1 MKGCQTGDCISAVYL
16 NARILG
22 LGSGALRVAMDLPFG
37 RCSIRS
43 GTAGMSSY
51 PPCRRRSDAAN
62 LEKER
67 RTGPL
72 LQRDYEIVRARGVSL
87 YMSCAP
93 CTIDA
98 L

>member
-16 NARILG
+16 NVRILG
-22 LGSGALRVAMDLPFG
+22 LGSGALRVAMDLPFC
-37 RCSIRS
+37 RYSIRS
-43 GTAGMSSY
+43 GTAGLSSY
-51 PPCRRRSDAAN
+51 PSRRRRSNAAN
-62 LEKER
+62 LEKGR

-72 LQRDYEIVRARGVSL
+72 LQMDYENVRTRGVSL